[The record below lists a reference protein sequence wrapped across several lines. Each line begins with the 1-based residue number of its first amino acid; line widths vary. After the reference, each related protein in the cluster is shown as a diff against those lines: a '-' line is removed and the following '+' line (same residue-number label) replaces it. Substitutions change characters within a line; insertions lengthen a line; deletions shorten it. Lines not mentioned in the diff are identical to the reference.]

1 MVQSLAPPTVSF
13 DLIPGRV
20 PEMSLAYGV
29 ALSAATDDMGAVM
42 PEAANLLLVPGE
54 TSELLLRFNNPTD
67 HPLRFTIHLEGAI
80 PREWC
85 LTPLDAEVATYE
97 VPVQGRE
104 NVAIA
109 FQVPADFFETLTDA
123 APGERRPLNYAGR
136 IDLYG
141 ANLDGVVET
150 ILSEPLTLAV
160 RPYSPYVRLLPQV
173 YQDIDLV
180 GRLMAIVER
189 TFRPDV
195 ETWSTLWA
203 YLDPRLAP
211 EAMLPFLAHWV
222 GWRQLPQLSWAQQ
235 RRLMHHA
242 IELYTWR
249 GTAYGLR
256 LYLHLAT
263 GLPLDDDDTPE
274 AQKHISIVEPS
285 RQGAV
290 FGMADFSAATVFGQG
305 QDFHFVV
312 VLRVPEQTD
321 EAEASEGSG
330 ASGPSQS
337 RASPLTVDDT
347 LIRTIIDQERPAFCT
362 YDLLIIPMPAN
373 TS

>member
-1 MVQSLAPPTVSF
+1 MVQSLAPPALSL
-13 DLIPGRV
+13 DLIPRRV
-20 PEMSLAYGV
+20 PDMNLAYGA
-29 ALSAATDDMGAVM
+29 ALSAATDEMGAAV
-42 PEAANLLLVPGE
+42 PDAASLLLLPGE
-54 TSELLLRFNNPTD
+54 ASELLLRFNNPTD
-67 HPLRFTIHLEGAI
+67 HPLQFTIRLEGNI

-85 LTPLDAEVATYE
+85 LTALDPEVATYE
-97 VPVQGRE
+97 VAVGGRRE
-104 NVAIA
+104 VAIA
-109 FQVPADFFETLTDA
+109 FQVPSDFFETLTDA
-123 APGERRPLNYAGR
+123 APGERRPLNYSGR

-141 ANLDGVVET
+141 ATLDGGVET

-160 RPYSPYVRLLPQV
+160 RPHSPYVRLLPQI

-195 ETWSTLWA
+195 ETWSSLWA

-222 GWRQLPQLSWAQQ
+222 GWRHLPQLSWAQQ

-263 GLPLDDDDTPE
+263 GLPLDDDDTP
-274 AQKHISIVEPS
+274 
-285 RQGAV
+285 R
-290 FGMADFSAATVFGQG
+290 
-305 QDFHFVV
+305 
-312 VLRVPEQTD
+312 R
-321 EAEASEGSG
+321 
-330 ASGPSQS
+330 
-337 RASPLTVDDT
+337 
-347 LIRTIIDQERPAFCT
+347 
-362 YDLLIIPMPAN
+362 AN
-373 TS
+373 TYQHRRTLTPGCSLWSGRLQCYHGLWSRPRLSLCGGPTGTRTSQ